1 MVSTQKD
8 PVLAVLSLSGGNDG
22 LNTVIPYSNP
32 LYRDY
37 RPTLG
42 IPEGQIIPIN
52 DDLGFHPTMGPLKK
66 FWDEGKLAI
75 FLGVG
80 YDNPSYSHFRSM
92 DIWHTCEPDKIG
104 TEGWLGRVLKE
115 IDPSAE
121 NVLCGVNFGRGLP
134 RALVMEGVPVAS
146 VGNLETYGLLTGID
160 GESQRDQALDVFG
173 RMYSPAMGSGAV
185 MDYIH
190 STGTNALKGADIL
203 ATAPDK
209 YTSEVEYS
217 NTVVGQYMKNIAQT
231 HLAEFGSRVLYTTS
245 PYNSFDTHANQA
257 PALRPVERRVQQRG
271 YLLPGPAEPQRQRQ
285 RDAAHVHRVWPPH
298 LRQRFRHRPRRR
310 RHRLGCG
317 RARQGRHLRRVPV
330 PGTRPAGRGGQP
342 PLRHGLPLH
351 LHHHRGRLVQD
362 GLPAQ
367 RRRFLR
373 EGQLPVG
380 PQEQSLFDSG
390 KSVVPAKP
398 GTSNPAM
405 TVGAGLKSAP
415 TWAIQAVRLFNRN
428 DTKQKDEVRA

>member
-42 IPEGQIIPIN
+42 IPEGQIIPLN
-52 DDLGFHPTMGPLKK
+52 DDLGFHPSMGPLKK

-80 YDNPSYSHFRSM
+80 YENPSYSHFRSM

-115 IDPSAE
+115 IDPNAE

-146 VGNLETYGLLTGID
+146 VGNLETYGLLTGIE
-160 GESQRDQALDVFG
+160 GEGMRDQALDVFG
-173 RMYSPAMGSGAV
+173 RMYSPAMGRSAV
-185 MDYIH
+185 LDYIH

-203 ATAPDK
+203 ATAPDM
-209 YTSEVEYS
+209 YTSNVEYS
-217 NTVVGQYMKNIAQT
+217 NTAVGQYMKNIAQT

-257 PALRPVERRVQQRG
+257 TLHSGLWSDVSNNVETFFQDLKDHNASDNVTLLMFTEFGRRIG
-271 YLLPGPAEPQRQRQ
+271 DNGS
-285 RDAAHVHRVWPPH
+285 
-298 LRQRFRHRPRRR
+298 
-310 RHRLGCG
+310 
-317 RARQGRHLRRVPV
+317 
-330 PGTRPAGRGGQP
+330 GTD
-342 PLRHGLPLH
+342 H
-351 LHHHRGRLVQD
+351 
-362 GLPAQ
+362 
-367 RRRFLR
+367 
-373 EGQLPVG
+373 
-380 PQEQSLFDSG
+380 
-390 KSVVPAKP
+390 
-398 GTSNPAM
+398 
-405 TVGAGLKSAP
+405 GAGGIAFVVGDHVKGGIYGEYPSLEPSQ
-415 TWAIQAVRLFNRN
+415 QAEGGNLQYGMDFRSIYTTIVEDWYKMDAQPIVGGNFEKVSFL
-428 DTKQKDEVRA
+428 

>member
-22 LNTVIPYSNP
+22 LNTVIPYSNS

-42 IPEGQIIPIN
+42 IPEGQIIPIT
-52 DDLGFHPTMGPLKK
+52 DDLGFHPTMGPMKK

-115 IDPSAE
+115 IDPNAE

-160 GESQRDQALDVFG
+160 GDDQRNQALDVFG

-257 PALRPVERRVQQRG
+257 SLHSGLWSDVSNNVETFFQD
-271 YLLPGPAEPQRQRQ
+271 LHDH
-285 RDAAHVHRVWPPH
+285 DAAENVT
-298 LRQRFRHRPRRR
+298 LLMFTEFGRRITDN
-310 RHRLGCG
+310 GS
-317 RARQGRHLRRVPV
+317 
-330 PGTRPAGRGGQP
+330 GTD
-342 PLRHGLPLH
+342 H
-351 LHHHRGRLVQD
+351 
-362 GLPAQ
+362 
-367 RRRFLR
+367 
-373 EGQLPVG
+373 
-380 PQEQSLFDSG
+380 
-390 KSVVPAKP
+390 
-398 GTSNPAM
+398 
-405 TVGAGLKSAP
+405 GAGGIAFVVGDHVKGGIYGEYPSLEPGQQEEGGNLRYSMDFRSIYTTIVEDWFKMDAQTIVGGNFEKVSF
-415 TWAIQAVRLFNRN
+415 L
-428 DTKQKDEVRA
+428 